1 MKVEIASFDNTFIEY
16 LCSFVFFDSERLTE
30 MMNRYVIGATAQRE
44 PVFWHIN
51 AELRVTNGHIITMDG
66 ETGKV
71 YNESR
76 YRQDGRP
83 MCLFG
88 EHLLKDFPDK
98 PVALVKDEMTA
109 AIMSCFPTPY
119 LWLATGTVR
128 TVASDLFSL
137 RSKSVVI
144 FPDKGEMEHWQEI
157 VSTVSDGQF
166 HISDVMEKSQ
176 GSFHN
181 ISQIILSRQP
191 LRPTEEE
198 TVLMRLED
206 ANPNIRKLI
215 KALGLEVVSVSFDDS
230 ETTGDEIKTGTI
242 SKVPTQASPDDAY
255 RDVSIEQE
263 KRWNGRNP
271 ECHMCPFSHEGIN
284 GTYCDKLNHYVEHGK
299 GDCGISP

>member
-16 LCSFVFFDSERLTE
+16 LCSFVFFDSARLTE

-51 AELRVTNGHIITMDG
+51 AERRVTNGHIITMDG

-71 YNESR
+71 YDESW

-119 LWLATGTVR
+119 VWLATGTVR
-128 TVASDLFSL
+128 IVATDLLSL
-137 RSKSVVI
+137 KGKTVVI
-144 FPDKGEMEHWQEI
+144 FPDKGEYEHWQEI
-157 VSTVSDGQF
+157 ASTVSDVQF
-166 HISDVMEKSQ
+166 HASDVMENTQ
-176 GSFHN
+176 GDFHN

-215 KALGLEVVSVSFDDS
+215 EVLGLEVMSVSFDDS

-242 SKVPTQASPDDAY
+242 SKVSTQASPHDASG
-255 RDVSIEQE
+255 DVRIEQE
-263 KRWNGRNP
+263 KRWHGRNP

>member
-1 MKVEIASFDNTFIEY
+1 MKMEIASFDNTFIEY
-16 LCSFVFFDSERLTE
+16 LCSFVFFDSARLTE

-51 AELRVTNGHIITMDG
+51 AERRVTNGHIITMDG

-71 YNESR
+71 YDESW

-119 LWLATGTVR
+119 VWLATGTVR
-128 TVASDLFSL
+128 IVATDLLSL
-137 RSKSVVI
+137 KGKTVVI
-144 FPDKGEMEHWQEI
+144 FPDKDEYEHWQEI
-157 VSTVSDGQF
+157 ASTVSDVQF
-166 HISDVMEKSQ
+166 HVSDVMENTQ
-176 GSFHN
+176 EDFHN

-215 KALGLEVVSVSFDDS
+215 EVLGLEVMSVSFDDS

-242 SKVPTQASPDDAY
+242 SKVSTQASPHDASG
-255 RDVSIEQE
+255 DVRIEQE

-271 ECHMCPFSHEGIN
+271 ECHMCPFSH
-284 GTYCDKLNHYVEHGK
+284 
-299 GDCGISP
+299 

>member
-1 MKVEIASFDNTFIEY
+1 MEIASFDNTFIEY
-16 LCSFVFFDSERLTE
+16 LCSFVFFDSARLTE

-51 AELRVTNGHIITMDG
+51 AERRVTNGHIITMDG

-71 YNESR
+71 YDESW

-119 LWLATGTVR
+119 VWLATGTVR
-128 TVASDLFSL
+128 IVATDLLSL
-137 RSKSVVI
+137 KGKTVVI
-144 FPDKGEMEHWQEI
+144 FPDKDEYEHWQEI
-157 VSTVSDGQF
+157 ASTVSDVQF
-166 HISDVMEKSQ
+166 HVSDVMENTQ
-176 GSFHN
+176 EDFHN

-215 KALGLEVVSVSFDDS
+215 EVLGLEVMSVSFDDS

-242 SKVPTQASPDDAY
+242 SKVSTQASPHDASG
-255 RDVSIEQE
+255 DVRIEQE

-271 ECHMCPFSHEGIN
+271 ECHMCPFSH
-284 GTYCDKLNHYVEHGK
+284 
-299 GDCGISP
+299 